1 MTQYFYSDH
10 VFDETIILPEDE
22 AHHALKVLRKHKG
35 DSIIA
40 VDGNGGWYETVLE
53 TDKIQNCKLKIVNKK
68 ENFGKPNHYIH
79 IAMAPP
85 KSHDR
90 VEWFVEKAVE
100 IGIQEISFVLT
111 QYSERNNIKMNRLK
125 SRAVS
130 SMKQSLKAYLPQIN
144 DMLTISD
151 FVEICSNSEKYV
163 GYLRDDNANFM
174 LKSAK
179 PGNNYCVLIGPE
191 GDFTE
196 KEISLLEDNKAIFVS
211 LGNRRLRTETA
222 VVSALSI
229 INEIVIGNGQSNG

>member
-1 MTQYFYSDH
+1 MTQFFYSDH
-10 VFDETIILPEDE
+10 VFGETIILPEDE

-40 VDGNGGWYETVLE
+40 VDGEGGWYETVLE
-53 TDKIQNCKLKIVNKK
+53 TEKIQNCKLKIVDRKK
-68 ENFGKPNHYIH
+68 EFGKSNHYIH

-90 VEWFVEKAVE
+90 AEWFVEKAVE
-100 IGIQEISFVLT
+100 IGIQEISFVIT
-111 QYSERNNIKMNRLK
+111 QYSERSNIKMNRLK

-163 GYLRDDNANFM
+163 GYLRDSRTNFM

-191 GDFTE
+191 GDFMPEEIDLAKSCDFQT
-196 KEISLLEDNKAIFVS
+196 ISLGKN
-211 LGNRRLRTETA
+211 RLRTETA
-222 VVSALSI
+222 GIAACHILNI
-229 INEIVIGNGQSNG
+229 INES

>member
-1 MTQYFYSDH
+1 MTQFFYSDH
-10 VFDETIILPEDE
+10 VFDKTIILPEDE

-40 VDGNGGWYETVLE
+40 VDGKGGWYDTVLE
-53 TDKIQNCKLKIVNKK
+53 TDKIQNCKLKIVDRKK
-68 ENFGKPNHYIH
+68 EFGKSNHYIH

-90 VEWFVEKAVE
+90 AEWFVEKAVE

-111 QYSERNNIKMNRLK
+111 QYSERSNIKINRLK

-130 SMKQSLKAYLPQIN
+130 SMKQSLRAYLPQIN
-144 DMLTISD
+144 DMLTIND

-163 GYLRDDNANFM
+163 GYLRDDGTNFM

-191 GDFTE
+191 GDFMPEEIDLAQSCDFQT
-196 KEISLLEDNKAIFVS
+196 ISLGKS
-211 LGNRRLRTETA
+211 RLRTETA
-222 VVSALSI
+222 GLVACHILNL
-229 INEIVIGNGQSNG
+229 INEL